1 MLYQNPLDD
10 ATFDTGKKW
19 KSLAGVVYRV
29 LRKKFNTGALPNAT
43 TKNVA
48 HGEAGIDPNKYVDVV
63 SFHANKADA
72 SASLTKMTA
81 LISITVDGTNIKLT
95 SGADQSTYTVSE
107 VILEWAQA

>member
-1 MLYQNPLDD
+1 MLYVNPLDD
-10 ATFDTGKKW
+10 ATFDTGKRW
-19 KSLAGVVYRV
+19 KALDGTIYRV

-48 HGEAGIDPNKYVDVV
+48 HGEAGIDPAKYVDVI

-81 LISITVDGTNIKLT
+81 LVSITVDATNVKLT
-95 SGADQSTYTVSE
+95 AAADQSLFTVSE